1 MQTLLECLSS
11 FYLSEWEW
19 MFRTMFRSWV
29 EDGRFFLF
37 RGEERDYASFRAV
50 ILITRGLVKLNAR
63 LCQKCNTFIFYG
75 WVMAWF
81 EAKLFNW
88 LHFRLHGIVATGWLI
103 LLWLW
108 IVCFFLLQG
117 FNRVL
122 RIKKLIKISFVLLF
136 ILPLNLVVI
145 LEDRSLI
152 LLFAWKISYSW

>member
-19 MFRTMFRSWV
+19 MFRTWFRSWV

-103 LLWLW
+103 LLWLR

>member
-19 MFRTMFRSWV
+19 MFRTWFRSWV

-50 ILITRGLVKLNAR
+50 ILITRGLVKLYAR

-103 LLWLW
+103 LLWLR

-117 FNRVL
+117 FNQML
-122 RIKKLIKISFVLLF
+122 RIKMLIKISFVLLF